1 MNLTF
6 KDILDRAHPVHKL
19 FTREHVVPLAGYLAL
34 LMGLLIVIWLA
45 LAGLASDYSEYA
57 AATDVLDQLEGRKPA
72 SGLAYGAGK
81 SGSPFLE
88 GRTVTIAGAALQQ
101 RVDAAVNE
109 AGGNVLSSQVD
120 LQGSETRQ
128 GYVRLSANLEID
140 QSNLQQLLYE
150 LETGMP
156 FLFIDQ
162 LVVQVPQAAG
172 GRFDTGS
179 ETPRMRV
186 QIDVSGQWQV
196 SK

>member
-1 MNLTF
+1 MNLPF
-6 KDILDRAHPVHKL
+6 MDVFDRAHPVQKL
-19 FTREHVVPLAGYLAL
+19 FTREHALPLFGYVTL
-34 LMGLLIVIWLA
+34 LMGLLMVVWLSLA
-45 LAGLASDYSEYA
+45 SLAGDYAEYA

-72 SGLAYGAGK
+72 TGLAYGAGK

-101 RVDAAVNE
+101 RMVAAVND
-109 AGGNVLSSQVD
+109 AGGNVLSSQID
-120 LQGSETRQ
+120 LQGSETKQ

-162 LVVQVPQAAG
+162 LVVQMPQSAG
-172 GRFDTGS
+172 RIDTET